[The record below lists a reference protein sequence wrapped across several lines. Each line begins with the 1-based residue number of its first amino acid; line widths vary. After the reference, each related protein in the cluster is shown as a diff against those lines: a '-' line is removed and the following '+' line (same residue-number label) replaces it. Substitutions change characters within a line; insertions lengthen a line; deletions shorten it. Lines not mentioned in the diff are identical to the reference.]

1 MAGKWKK
8 GHIGRFWQ
16 PEDYK
21 NLTYVKQPLMES
33 EIQEW
38 KNKGYDYVKSFSGS
52 MYDNR
57 NPMPEF
63 VKRFENLFPYKNMTY
78 NFYKMSQLE
87 IMPEHVDHFQT
98 YMKLFNQEY
107 KNVKRILVMLE
118 DWKPGH
124 YLEIAGIGF
133 TKWIAGDYFE
143 WDSDVPHAAAN
154 IGVDDRYTLQITGS
168 CIQSEDVYRNVHWY
182 NIPTLE
188 SKKESLHSP
197 EMAVMRHRMNLES
210 PYMIYMYNQRIY
222 ELESL
227 RLTSE
232 TVQYLD
238 SHGLQIFLFEPL
250 CSYII
255 GTKQFYPPYGTKH
268 TLLFYSEFHYD
279 SIQDRTKLRADEF
292 DSIKRFIEVNKLKNV
307 TVHTCDY
314 NAKDWYPY
322 YKNVMNIDT
331 QDLFLAHFD
340 TNEFEFLDPNVPT
353 NNFTKK
359 FISLNW
365 RYAPHRQLV
374 AAYLANIPESIIT
387 WYFRSDLGN
396 VAIEPWYSLHTWITK
411 NADAFTK
418 MITGIR
424 DLNNNSPLSLDFE
437 VSEATPIIHNY
448 LKSMFPISTIHDL
461 KVSKY
466 GDNKDRLN
474 NIYAD
479 VFCDVVNES
488 RFAQPTANYS
498 EKVYRPMYYLK
509 PFIMVGPPH
518 TLHYMKE
525 QGFKTFSDFW
535 DESYDAMEDHEQRL
549 FAIFKVID
557 FINSKSIEEL
567 KIMYEQMHDIL
578 AHNRNILLEK
588 CPLRT

>member
-1 MAGKWKK
+1 MAGKWRK

-16 PEDYK
+16 PEDFK

-38 KNKGYDYVKSFSGS
+38 KNQGYDYVKSFSGS

-63 VKRFENLFPYKNMTY
+63 VKRFEDIFPYKNMTY

-98 YMKLFNQEY
+98 YLKLHNQEY

-124 YLEIAGIGF
+124 YLEVAGRGF
-133 TKWIAGDYFE
+133 TNWVAGDYFE

-154 IGVDDRYTLQITGS
+154 IGIEDRYSLQISATVF
-168 CIQSEDVYRNVHWY
+168 QSEDVYKNVHWY
-182 NIPTLE
+182 HIPALP

-197 EMAVMRHRMNLES
+197 EMTYMRERMKIKS

-222 ELESL
+222 ELEAL
-227 RLTSE
+227 ELKKE
-232 TVQYLD
+232 TVQFLNMA
-238 SHGLQIFLFEPL
+238 GLEIFLFEPL
-250 CSYII
+250 CSYLE
-255 GTKQFYPPYGTKH
+255 GAHQFYPPYGTKH

-279 SIQDRTKLRADEF
+279 QIQNKMKLRADEL
-292 DSIKRFIEVNKLKNV
+292 DSIKKFVELNGLKKV

-314 NAKDWYPY
+314 NAKEFYPFY
-322 YKNVMNIDT
+322 NDVMNIDT
-331 QDLFLAHFD
+331 RDLFLEHFD
-340 TNEFEFLDPNVPT
+340 INEFMPISESAVLNQFS
-353 NNFTKK
+353 KK
-359 FISLNW
+359 FISMNW
-365 RYAPHRQLV
+365 RYAPHRQLIT
-374 AAYLANIPESIIT
+374 AYLANIPESVLT
-387 WYFRSDLGN
+387 WYFRTDMGN
-396 VAIEPWYSLHTWITK
+396 VAVEPWYSLHNWITT
-411 NADAFTK
+411 NPDAFTK
-418 MITGIR
+418 MISGLR
-424 DLNNNSPLSLDFE
+424 DLNNNSPMSLDFAVTE
-437 VSEATPIIHNY
+437 PTPITHKY
-448 LKSMFPISTIHDL
+448 LKSMFPLGTIHDY

-466 GDNKDRLN
+466 GDNKDRLEEV
-474 NIYAD
+474 YAD
-479 VFCDVVNES
+479 IFCDVVNES

-525 QGFKTFSDFW
+525 QGFKTFSEFW

-557 FINSKSIEEL
+557 FIASKSIDEL
-567 KIMYEQMHDIL
+567 RLMYNQMSSIL
-578 AHNRNILLEK
+578 EHNRKILLEK